1 MYLLLFMI
9 FLFCHMYGN
18 KILSKSKIALGK
30 SIKNFDVIDS
40 GHRWWWHWQHP
51 TGVSSCRWYCTWWTC
66 IIRLETCTTFRYL
79 VKWNNRC
86 NLKFLV
92 YQKIRP
98 EVGEKLLKQG
108 ITSIDQLGKKDKPKK
123 IEKVSVVKN
132 VQKVVLPKKK
142 PIVFHPIP
150 IYHYV
155 PYFRHTFSHHTTQ
168 RHRHY
173 FY

>member
-1 MYLLLFMI
+1 MLLTVDTDEDDI
-9 FLFCHMYGN
+9 GN
-18 KILSKSKIALGK
+18 IQLVSPHVDDIVLGE
-30 SIKNFDVIDS
+30 
-40 GHRWWWHWQHP
+40 P
-51 TGVSSCRWYCTWWTC
+51 VSSDWRPVPPLG
-66 IIRLETCTTFRYL
+66 IFRMI
-79 VKWNNRC
+79 VKWINSRGNS
-86 NLKFLV
+86 KFLV

-98 EVGEKLLKQG
+98 EIGEKLLKQG
-108 ITSIDQLGKKDKPKK
+108 ITNIEQLGKKEKTKK

-150 IYHYV
+150 IYHYI

-168 RHRHY
+168 RHRHF